1 MTIAHVTCPR
11 CHHRMSVRLHQI
23 TSTDEQA
30 CPRCEATDAISIP
43 MLLLPEHEGE
53 EDREVSRSPDRG
65 NA

>member
-1 MTIAHVTCPR
+1 MTIAYVTCPR

-30 CPRCEATDAISIP
+30 CPRCDASDGISIP
-43 MLLLPEHEGE
+43 MLLMPESGGE
-53 EDREVSRSPDRG
+53 SEREVSGSPDRG